1 MSISAEAAQIGY
13 RSGIREL
20 GVLAQRIINLE
31 ALVQKLN
38 STVERLAGELS
49 KTSPA
54 HLAKV
59 ENR

>member
-1 MSISAEAAQIGY
+1 MISNEAAQISY

-20 GVLAQRIINLE
+20 GPLAQRVIDLE

-49 KTSPA
+49 KTRPA